1 MHIDTASRLCTGID
15 DYVHTYTH
23 VRARAQAH
31 KNTIQTV
38 WMKDSITQLKCSE
51 KRNLLSLFLKE
62 RRVSDV
68 FGEVVPDVRTETG
81 ERTKAVS
88 YAVEALEFEYAC
100 V

>member
-1 MHIDTASRLCTGID
+1 M
-15 DYVHTYTH
+15 
-23 VRARAQAH
+23 
-31 KNTIQTV
+31 
-38 WMKDSITQLKCSE
+38 
-51 KRNLLSLFLKE
+51 SLFLKD